1 VSHTLGV
8 TLGVTTVVTNFSLSV
23 SPTGLTVAR
32 DGSGSYTVTILPAGF
47 TGTVTLAV
55 SGLPK
60 FATAKF
66 APASIVNSGSST
78 LTISSNKKV
87 AQGTSTLTIT
97 GTSGV
102 QLAKVNLT
110 FQ

>member
-1 VSHTLGV
+1 
-8 TLGVTTVVTNFSLSV
+8 
-23 SPTGLTVAR
+23 
-32 DGSGSYTVTILPAGF
+32 
-47 TGTVTLAV
+47 V

-66 APASIVNSGSST
+66 TPASIVNSGSST

-87 AQGTSTLTIT
+87 AQGTSPLTIT
-97 GTSGV
+97 GTSGALTHSV
-102 QLAKVNLT
+102 QASLT